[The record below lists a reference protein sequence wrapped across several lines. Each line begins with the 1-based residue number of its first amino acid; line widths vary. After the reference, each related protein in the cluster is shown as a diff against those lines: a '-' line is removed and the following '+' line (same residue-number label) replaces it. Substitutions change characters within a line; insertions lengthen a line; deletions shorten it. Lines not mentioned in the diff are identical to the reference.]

1 MSFGFIEMKNIVDI
15 QAEDFDDEIK
25 SNNPVVVEFWIKSCG
40 NCKKFKPIYETLS
53 EIFGG
58 RLKFTRINMFESV
71 KNLRL
76 AEGLGVEETPTVKLF
91 QKSKEIGEIVG
102 FKRLEVATEEIKK
115 IVKKSN

>member
-1 MSFGFIEMKNIVDI
+1 
-15 QAEDFDDEIK
+15 
-25 SNNPVVVEFWIKSCG
+25 
-40 NCKKFKPIYETLS
+40 
-53 EIFGG
+53 
-58 RLKFTRINMFESV
+58 MFESV

-102 FKRLEVATEEIKK
+102 FKRLEAATEEIKK

>member
-1 MSFGFIEMKNIVDI
+1 MKNIVDI

-58 RLKFTRINMFESV
+58 R
-71 KNLRL
+71 
-76 AEGLGVEETPTVKLF
+76 
-91 QKSKEIGEIVG
+91 
-102 FKRLEVATEEIKK
+102 
-115 IVKKSN
+115 